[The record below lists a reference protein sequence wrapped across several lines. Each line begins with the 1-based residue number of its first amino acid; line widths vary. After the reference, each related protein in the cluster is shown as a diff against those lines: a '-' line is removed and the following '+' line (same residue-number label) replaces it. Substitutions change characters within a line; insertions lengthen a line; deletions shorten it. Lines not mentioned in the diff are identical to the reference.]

1 MNRFNTIFDII
12 TVVIVGVTSLLFV
25 TDLYIDTTFSE
36 LSDEL
41 FYLTCS
47 MICFSIFCVSTN
59 KILKL
64 NKICKNLISINK
76 QLSDENKTLTAPP
89 SAKVRVM
96 PDGAVI
102 KKTKGDNESEDI
114 FFKFLRDMNFHPK
127 SDKSE

>member
-41 FYLTCS
+41 FYLTYS

-59 KILKL
+59 KTLKL
-64 NKICKNLISINK
+64 NKICKNLISINRQFSK
-76 QLSDENKTLTAPP
+76 ENKTHTALP
-89 SAKVRVM
+89 SAKVCVM
-96 PDGAVI
+96 SDGAPC
-102 KKTKGDNESEDI
+102 K
-114 FFKFLRDMNFHPK
+114 
-127 SDKSE
+127 

>member
-1 MNRFNTIFDII
+1 MDRFNTIFDII

-25 TDLYIDTTFSE
+25 TDLYIDATISE

-47 MICFSIFCVSTN
+47 MTCFSIFCVSTN

-96 PDGAVI
+96 PDGAVFN
-102 KKTKGDNESEDI
+102 KSEEGNASGDM
-114 FFKFLRDMNFHPK
+114 FFKFMNLMNNPPK
-127 SDKSE
+127 QGQSE